1 MLVSLPHPVN
11 PARITKDDSI
21 QANCNILQTAGD
33 LARLVINLNQ
43 LLGKE
48 RDLNLHL
55 LEESIN
61 LKSLLDLKN
70 NRLLEN
76 INEQSFNT
84 LENESKVDE
93 SPKIVHE
100 KIQVE
105 NNNGNDRNV
114 RR

>member
-1 MLVSLPHPVN
+1 MLEETKLTEVDDKQTTVECNESKARLSPSHPVN

-84 LENESKVDE
+84 
-93 SPKIVHE
+93 
-100 KIQVE
+100 
-105 NNNGNDRNV
+105 
-114 RR
+114 